1 MPGLLF
7 YGLSM
12 KLKADK
18 FSRASNKLSNA
29 FRKYEYENDSKMTM
43 AQLLIAKYTWRMIS
57 YGLKDKIV

>member
-1 MPGLLF
+1 
-7 YGLSM
+7 M

-57 YGLKDKIV
+57 YGLKDELQRH

>member
-1 MPGLLF
+1 
-7 YGLSM
+7 M

-29 FRKYEYENDSKMTM
+29 FRKYEYENENDSKMTM